1 MKLGLLLSTILG
13 TQAFLSKPPLKQIAL
28 SRAVTS
34 TITEALA
41 LNVFDTSAIIHELV
55 CDCEQH
61 PLLPVY
67 VGGFLVFSY
76 FYVVNSD
83 EDRLTSVEFYANFKR
98 NMRIILFTLFLILGK
113 SVDSAI

>member
-1 MKLGLLLSTILG
+1 MKLCLLLSTILG
-13 TQAFLSKPPLKQIAL
+13 TQAFLSKPPLKQIVL
-28 SRAVTS
+28 SRAVAS
-34 TITEALA
+34 TVTEALA

-76 FYVVNSD
+76 LYIVNGN
-83 EDRLTSVEFYANFKR
+83 EDRLTNVEFYVKVKR
-98 NMRIILFTLFLILGK
+98 NMRIVLFTLFLILGK
-113 SVDSAI
+113 SIDSAI